1 MAFHHPGVFDSA
13 TADTSVEPDLN
24 VGFLLIPDFTMMP
37 VAGFVESL
45 RFAADHSFRSHQL
58 FCRWIWMSENKQPVK
73 ASCGMEITPQLEL
86 ADPTQFDYIAVA
98 AGLLESATHP
108 SEAVIDYLRL
118 AASKGIP
125 LIGLCSGTVVLA
137 EAGLLDHR
145 NCAVHFTIWEYFKK
159 RYPETVAVVES
170 GHICDQNIITCPGGT
185 AIDLAAEI
193 ISRHCGQSRAKKGL
207 DYLLISGSDSEAQET
222 EQTAVPIDDVY
233 YENQLIEKSI
243 LLMQQNLSTPY
254 SIRNL
259 AEQIDT
265 TERQLN
271 RLFKMFMHTSPAAYW
286 RKMRLE
292 HSRNLLLNTAKPI
305 TDIAYETGFSDAS
318 HFSQWY
324 KKAYGEPPAKF
335 RRRRVSAD
343 L

>member
-1 MAFHHPGVFDSA
+1 MAFHHPGVFD
-13 TADTSVEPDLN
+13 TGVIDPTLEPDLT

-45 RFAADHSFRSHQL
+45 RFAADHSFRSNQL
-58 FCRWIWMSENKQPVK
+58 FCRWSWMSENKQPVL
-73 ASCGMEITPQLEL
+73 ASCGMEITPQLGL
-86 ADPTQFDYIAVA
+86 VDPTQFDYIAVA
-98 AGLLESATHP
+98 AGLLETATHP
-108 SEAVIDYLRL
+108 SEAIKAYLRL
-118 AASKGIP
+118 AVEKGVP

-137 EAGLLDHR
+137 EAGVLDQHH
-145 NCAVHFTIWEYFKK
+145 CAVHFTIWEYFKK
-159 RYPETVAVVES
+159 RYPSVMAVVDS
-170 GHICDQNIITCPGGT
+170 GHISDQNITTCPGGT
-185 AIDLAAEI
+185 AIDLAADI

-207 DYLLISGSDSEAQET
+207 DYLLVSPNEGDAVEQES
-222 EQTAVPIDDVY
+222 VPLGDVY

-254 SIRNL
+254 PIRNL

-271 RLFKMFMHTSPAAYW
+271 RLFKVFMHSSPAAYW
-286 RKMRLE
+286 RKLRLE
-292 HSRNLLLNTAKPI
+292 HSRNLLLNTSKPI
-305 TDIAYETGFSDAS
+305 TSIAYETGFSDAS

-324 KKAYGEPPAKF
+324 KKVYGEPPAKF